1 MIDIANTK
9 INFLKSRIIT
19 FIFSSILVVLS
30 FGAFFVSGLNFG
42 IDFKGGTLIEIETEN
57 EIEIAGLRDNLNTLS
72 LGDVQVQE
80 FGSKNNLLI
89 RVEQQLSLIH
99 I

>member
-42 IDFKGGTLIEIETEN
+42 IDFKGGTSVSYTHLRAHET
-57 EIEIAGLRDNLNTLS
+57 
-72 LGDVQVQE
+72 
-80 FGSKNNLLI
+80 
-89 RVEQQLSLIH
+89 
-99 I
+99 

>member
-30 FGAFFVSGLNFG
+30 FGAFYVSGLNFR
-42 IDFKGGTLIEIETEN
+42 IDFKKLIFVFAIS
-57 EIEIAGLRDNLNTLS
+57 IIYFHPD
-72 LGDVQVQE
+72 
-80 FGSKNNLLI
+80 
-89 RVEQQLSLIH
+89 
-99 I
+99 